1 MFNCLSYDLFLYFC
15 FATLNAG
22 PLTPAPLTAGPKT
35 IGINSFDTNYIDVGN
50 TNPRWIL

>member
-1 MFNCLSYDLFLYFC
+1 MFNGLSYDLFLYFC

-22 PLTPAPLTAGPKT
+22 PLTAGPKT
-35 IGINSFDTNYIDVGN
+35 IGINSFNSKYIDVGN